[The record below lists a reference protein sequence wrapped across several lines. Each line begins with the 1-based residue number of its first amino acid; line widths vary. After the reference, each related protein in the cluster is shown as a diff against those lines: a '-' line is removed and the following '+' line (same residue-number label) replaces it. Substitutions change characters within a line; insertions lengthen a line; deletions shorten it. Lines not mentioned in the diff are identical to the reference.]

1 MYLTVVV
8 VPDKA
13 GGVDLV
19 DASVH
24 LVKVPLEAWIDI
36 LVPFT
41 VEPNSLGVVVA
52 DEFGEL
58 GVHKGIIRLPLP
70 VLGTTRTLA
79 CAPEG
84 VVVIAVPVEE
94 GVIDVEAQTLLAAL
108 VTELGEDVS
117 LEGR

>member
-13 GGVDLV
+13 GGVDLM

-24 LVKVPLEAWIDI
+24 LIEVPLEAWVDI

-41 VEPNSLGVVVA
+41 VEPNSFGVVVA
-52 DEFGEL
+52 DELGEL
-58 GVHKGIIRLPLP
+58 GIHEGIIRLPLP
-70 VLGTTRTLA
+70 MLGTTRTLA

-84 VVVIAVPVEE
+84 VVVITVPVEE
-94 GVIDVEAQTLLAAL
+94 
-108 VTELGEDVS
+108 
-117 LEGR
+117 

>member
-1 MYLTVVV
+1 MYFTVVV
-8 VPDKA
+8 IPDKA

-24 LVKVPLEAWIDI
+24 LVKVPLEAWVDI

-52 DEFGEL
+52 DELGEL
-58 GVHKGIIRLPLP
+58 GIHEGVIRLPLP

-79 CAPEG
+79 RASEG
-84 VVVIAVPVEE
+84 IVVIAVPVKE
-94 GVIDVEAQTLLAAL
+94 
-108 VTELGEDVS
+108 
-117 LEGR
+117 

>member
-13 GGVDLV
+13 GGVELV
-19 DASVH
+19 DPSVH
-24 LVKVPLEAWIDI
+24 LIEVPLEAWVDI

-41 VEPNSLGVVVA
+41 VEPNSFGVVVA

-58 GVHKGIIRLPLP
+58 GVHKGVIRLPLP
-70 VLGTTRTLA
+70 VLGATRTLA

-84 VVVIAVPVEE
+84 VVVFAVPVKE
-94 GVIDVEAQTLLAAL
+94 
-108 VTELGEDVS
+108 
-117 LEGR
+117 